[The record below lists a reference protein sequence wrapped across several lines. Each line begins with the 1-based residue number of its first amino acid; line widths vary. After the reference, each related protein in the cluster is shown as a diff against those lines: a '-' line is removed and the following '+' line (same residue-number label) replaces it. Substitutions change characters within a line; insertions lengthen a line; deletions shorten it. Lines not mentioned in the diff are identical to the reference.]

1 MTSQRE
7 TPDTNAHDTFTG
19 GSVGRP
25 ASVWTTGQRPAN
37 HQRGRHYVP
46 ETTRHPSRMLPDLA
60 RYAIESLTEPGDLV
74 FDPMCGA
81 GTTLIEALRLGRHA
95 VGVDVEPEWASLAR
109 SNIAHLRARGVGGYG
124 HVVTADARGLPDSLP
139 PAYRE
144 QMTGRVALVLTS
156 PPYGS
161 ATHGRVRDTEAGIVK
176 WNHRYA
182 TARRAAQ
189 MAHHPLHRLIAGL
202 TNILAGC
209 LPLLAPGG
217 FVVLTARPWREH
229 GELVDL
235 PGALAEAS
243 LAAGLVPVQ
252 RCVALLGGVRGD
264 QMITRASFF
273 QRTAVNKARAEGLP
287 WHLVSHEDVL
297 VASKPRVAGAAA
309 VHERRVAARRSWR
322 ALAAGESGNPTIEGN
337 AA

>member
-1 MTSQRE
+1 MTSQRNT
-7 TPDTNAHDTFTG
+7 TPNINPSG
-19 GSVGRP
+19 PVGRP

-37 HQRGRHYVP
+37 HQRGQHYVP
-46 ETTRHPSRMLPDLA
+46 ETTKHPSRMLPDLA

-109 SNIAHLRARGVGGYG
+109 TNITHLRARGVGGYG
-124 HVVTADARGLPDSLP
+124 HVVTADARALPDSLP

-144 QMTGRVALVLTS
+144 QMTGRVSLVLTS
-156 PPYGS
+156 PPYG
-161 ATHGRVRDTEAGIVK
+161 AHTHGQVK
-176 WNHRYA
+176 TSSESGVTKWDFKYS

-309 VHERRVAARRSWR
+309 VHERRAAARRDRR
-322 ALAAGESGNPTIEGN
+322 ALAAGETGNPTIEGST
-337 AA
+337 A

>member
-1 MTSQRE
+1 MTIRRDT
-7 TPDTNAHDTFTG
+7 TPSTDTG
-19 GSVGRP
+19 RPVGRP
-25 ASVWTTGQRPAN
+25 ASVWATGQRPAN
-37 HQRGRHYVP
+37 HQRGTNYVS
-46 ETTRHPSRMLPDLA
+46 ETTKHPSRMLPDLA

-109 SNIAHLRARGVGGYG
+109 ANIAHLRTRGIGGYG
-124 HVVTADARGLPDSLP
+124 HVVTADARALPDSLP

-161 ATHGRVRDTEAGIVK
+161 ATHGRVRHTDAGIVK

-189 MAHHPLHRLIAGL
+189 MAHHPLHRLLAGL

-217 FVVLTARPWREH
+217 YVVLTARPWREH

-235 PGALAEAS
+235 PGALADAA

-252 RCVALLGGVRGD
+252 RCVALLAGLRD
-264 QMITRASFF
+264 QQLITRASFF
-273 QRTAVNKARAEGLP
+273 QRTAVSKARAEGLP
-287 WHLVSHEDVL
+287 WHLVSHEDVYVL
-297 VASKPRVAGAAA
+297 RAPRASRAA
-309 VHERRVAARRSWR
+309 VHQRRAAARRSSR
-322 ALAAGESGNPTIEGN
+322 GLAALDTHRTTEGS